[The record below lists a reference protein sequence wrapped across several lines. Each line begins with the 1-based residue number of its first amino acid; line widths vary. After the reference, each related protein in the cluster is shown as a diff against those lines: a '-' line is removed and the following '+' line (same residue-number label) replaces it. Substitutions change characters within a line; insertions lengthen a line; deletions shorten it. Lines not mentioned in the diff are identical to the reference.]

1 MGTLKN
7 LTMREKTFLGHPV
20 GLFVLFFTEMGERFS
35 FYGMKAILFL
45 YLIKGVEDGALG
57 LPEDLAGAIFGL
69 YAAAVYILTL
79 PGGWIADNLIGQ
91 KKAIWW
97 GGIIIMIGHILLAI
111 PGSNAYFFAGLVSV
125 AFGTGLLKA
134 NISSIVG
141 DLYPEGGA
149 KRDSAF
155 SIFYMGINSGSLLGM
170 IIVGYLGEKI
180 GWHYGFGAAA
190 FAMFIGLIVFR
201 SFRGPLKHVGNE
213 PEVKGSPNFLYALAA
228 ILLIIFLILYFEVI
242 SLVEFTNYM
251 QYVVP
256 LLTVLYFAYIGFF
269 DSSLT
274 VAEKKRVAVLFIFF
288 VGAAVFWSG
297 FEQSS
302 TTLTI
307 FAERYTDR
315 HIFDWEMPA
324 SWLQSAN
331 SFFILI
337 FSAVFAALWIFLAK
351 KKMNPST
358 PLKFGLGLFNLALAF
373 FVLFTAS
380 KLVLDGTKANVGWLL
395 LTYLLFTLGELCVSP
410 VGLSTYTKLAPRKY
424 YSQMMGLWFVAA
436 SLGNL
441 IAGLFAGNFT
451 VDAVNDMPGLFLQV
465 CLISLG
471 IGLILAVFSGPIKRW
486 MGGIE

>member
-1 MGTLKN
+1 
-7 LTMREKTFLGHPV
+7 MREKTFLGHPV

-45 YLIKGVEDGALG
+45 YLIKGAEDGALG

-79 PGGWIADNLIGQ
+79 PGGWIADNIIGQ

-97 GGIIIMIGHILLAI
+97 GGIVIMIGHILLAI
-111 PGSNAYFFAGLVSV
+111 PGSNTYFYAGLVSV
-125 AFGTGLLKA
+125 ALGTGLLKA

-155 SIFYMGINSGSLLGM
+155 SIFYMGINSGALLGM
-170 IIVGYLGEKI
+170 LIVGYLGEKI

-190 FAMFIGLIVFR
+190 FAMFFGLIVFR
-201 SFRGPLKHVGNE
+201 SFGKELSHVGHE
-213 PEVKGSPNFLYALAA
+213 PQVKGKPTFLY
-228 ILLIIFLILYFEVI
+228 ILLGVFLALFVIIYFEVV
-242 SLVEFTNYM
+242 SLVDFTNAMKYA
-251 QYVVP
+251 VP
-256 LLTVLYFAYIGFF
+256 ALTVLYFIYIGFF

-274 VAEKKRVAVLFIFF
+274 SPERKRVAVLFIFF

-315 HIFDWEMPA
+315 HIFGWEMPA

-331 SFFILI
+331 SMFILI
-337 FSAVFAALWIFLAK
+337 FSAVFAALWIYLNRK
-351 KKMNPST
+351 NMNPST

-373 FVLFTAS
+373 FVLYSAS
-380 KLVLDGTKANVGWLL
+380 KLVLDGSKASVGWLL
-395 LTYLLFTLGELCVSP
+395 LTYLLFTLGELCISP

-451 VDAVNDMPGLFLQV
+451 PDAVNDMPGLFLQV

-471 IGLILAVFSGPIKRW
+471 VGLILAVFSNPIRKW

>member
-1 MGTLKN
+1 MK
-7 LTMREKTFLGHPV
+7 EKTIFGHPK

-45 YLIKGVEDGALG
+45 YLIKGAEDGALG
-57 LPEDLAGAIFGL
+57 LPEDMAGAIFGL

-79 PGGWIADNLIGQ
+79 PGGWVADNLIGQ

-97 GGIIIMIGHILLAI
+97 GGIIIMLGHILLAI
-111 PGSNAYFFAGLVSV
+111 PGSNAYFYAGLTSV

-155 SIFYMGINSGSLLGM
+155 SIFYMGINTGSLLGM
-170 IIVGYLGEKI
+170 LIVGYLGEKV
-180 GWHYGFGAAA
+180 GWHVGFGAAA
-190 FAMFIGLIVFR
+190 FAMFIGLVVFR
-201 SFRGPLKHVGNE
+201 TFGKELKHVGAE
-213 PEVKGSPNFLYALAA
+213 PETIGKPTFLYVLAVV
-228 ILLIIFLILYFEVI
+228 LLLMAGLIATGAV
-242 SLVEFTNYM
+242 SLVNFTNYM
-251 QYVVP
+251 QYAIP
-256 LLTVLYFAYIGFF
+256 GLTLLYFAYIGFF

-274 VAEKKRVAVLFIFF
+274 KEEKKRVAVLFIFF

-315 HIFDWEMPA
+315 HIFGWEMPA

-331 SFFILI
+331 SMFILI
-337 FSAVFAALWIFLAK
+337 FSAIFAALWIYLSK

-373 FVLFTAS
+373 FVLYSAS

-451 VDAVNDMPGLFLQV
+451 ADAVNDMPGLFLQV

-471 IGLILAVFSGPIKRW
+471 VGLILSVFSPPIKRW